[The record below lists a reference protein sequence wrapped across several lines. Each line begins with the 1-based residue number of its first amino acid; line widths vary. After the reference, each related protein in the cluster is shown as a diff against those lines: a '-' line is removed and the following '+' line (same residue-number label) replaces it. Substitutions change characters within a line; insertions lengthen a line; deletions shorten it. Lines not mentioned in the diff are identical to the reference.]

1 VGRITDR
8 VSIAKIKTMYLIGA
22 GGHAK
27 VVIDIL
33 RANSIKI
40 AGIYDSTPYVETLFG
55 IPFLGSEDGVVFMQE
70 EVIVTIGN
78 NATRKKVANK
88 LSTIA
93 GIAISKQSMVADTVT
108 VSDGT
113 VIAPGAIVQTHSVI
127 GRHVIV
133 NTAANIDHDCEIN
146 DFVHIS
152 PGAVLCG
159 NVHVGEGTQIG
170 AGAVCIPDVKIGK
183 WCTIGAGTVVTKD
196 IPDYAVAVG
205 VPARI
210 IKYNNFQIVLL
221 R

>member
-1 VGRITDR
+1 
-8 VSIAKIKTMYLIGA
+8 MYLIGA

-33 RANSIKI
+33 RANGVKI
-40 AGIYDSTPYVETLFG
+40 TGIYDSNPHIEEISE
-55 IPFLGSEDGVVFMQE
+55 IPFLGSEEGVTFMQG
-70 EVIVTIGN
+70 EVIITIGN
-78 NATRKKVANK
+78 NAARKKVANK
-88 LSTIA
+88 IAVIA
-93 GIAISKQSMVADTVT
+93 GIAISKHATIAA
-108 VSDGT
+108 VSTIADGT
-113 VIAPGAIVQTHSVI
+113 VITPGAIVQTHSVI

-159 NVHVGEGTQIG
+159 NVHVGEGAQIG
-170 AGAVCIPDVKIGK
+170 AGAVCIPNVKIGK
-183 WCTIGAGTVVTKD
+183 WCVIGAGTIVTKD

-210 IKYNNFQIVLL
+210 IKYNNFQK
-221 R
+221 